1 MKPLVLVV
9 DDDIQVAEYLRSLLS
24 PNYKVETRFDAD
36 SALEW
41 LNGSIPA
48 LIISDVVMPGMDG
61 YEFCR
66 LVKHDLRFSHI
77 PVILLTAKA
86 TPENQVEGLEAEAD
100 AYVTKP
106 FDPAVLMS
114 QIGSLLRNRERA
126 RRMINAGT
134 TVEDVDKDVLSPQD
148 SVFLN
153 ELYGL
158 MEKELANSEIDVN
171 EIARLMNMSR
181 TKFYYKVKGLTGE
194 PPSVFFKTY
203 KLNRAAALIKE
214 HKYTMSEISDMT
226 GFSSLSHFSRSF
238 KKQFGTNP
246 SSFEV

>member
-1 MKPLVLVV
+1 
-9 DDDIQVAEYLRSLLS
+9 
-24 PNYKVETRFDAD
+24 
-36 SALEW
+36 
-41 LNGSIPA
+41 
-48 LIISDVVMPGMDG
+48 
-61 YEFCR
+61 
-66 LVKHDLRFSHI
+66 
-77 PVILLTAKA
+77 
-86 TPENQVEGLEAEAD
+86 
-100 AYVTKP
+100 
-106 FDPAVLMS
+106 MS

-126 RRMINAGT
+126 QRMITAVT
-134 TVEDVDKDVLSPQD
+134 TVEDVDRDVLSPQD
-148 SVFLN
+148 SRFLK

-203 KLNRAAALIKE
+203 KLNRAAELIKE
-214 HKYTMSEISDMT
+214 HRFTMSEISDMT

-246 SSFEV
+246 TSFGV